1 MTRDSIVGRQ
11 LDEYRPLSLLGQG
24 GMARV
29 YLGVDVRLRRYVAL
43 KVIDRPYRA
52 DREYMRRFERE
63 AQAVAQLDHPNIVRL
78 YRYGEARDVLYMA
91 MQYIE
96 GADLRVLMRSY
107 KDEGTMMQ
115 PEEIRTIIADLTNA
129 LDYAHSRGVIHRD
142 IKPSNIMIRTD
153 GRAILADFGLALF
166 AETGTRGEIFGT
178 PEYIAPEQVTSS
190 ANAVP
195 QSDLY
200 AVGVLLYELFTG
212 RLPFT
217 HENPVEV
224 ALRHVHEQPRP
235 PRSIRPDLSPT
246 LERIIL
252 RAMAKDPAAR
262 YATGADL
269 LSALDAALA
278 QSELAM
284 DPPTEPLLDVPERAT
299 QVFMRHE
306 LPPVSLVVEAGE
318 GATELISPMVIGYD
332 EVEAA
337 GEAEPITGPLPITGT
352 LPAAAP
358 LSSQQKDRN
367 PLLLYAAGCLGLVL
381 LLTLCLAATAWLSNL
396 AGLPPLLAQET
407 PEGTEAPE
415 EQEPTPQPTE
425 EEEQVDVPTPT
436 ATAEFGIPGIPSLEP
451 PPDPVYRL
459 LLVSV
464 RDDTLFVVN
473 EGSEF
478 PIVPLCLRNGEDEV
492 CGPDW
497 NISTLDS
504 GECVSI
510 WKDRG
515 NPEAPDVSC
524 IEVGQRI
531 IRRPNH
537 IISRSAYEVYYAGR
551 LLAVCN
557 PGRCLVPIP
566 NP

>member
-11 LDEYRPLSLLGQG
+11 LDEYRPLSLLGRG

-52 DREYMRRFERE
+52 DREYVHRFERE

-78 YRYGEARDVLYMA
+78 YRYGEARNVLYMA

-115 PEEIRTIIADLTNA
+115 PEEIRTIIADLTSA

-142 IKPSNIMIRTD
+142 IKPSNIMINTD

-166 AETGTRGEIFGT
+166 AETDTRGEIFGT

-224 ALRHVHEQPRP
+224 ALRHVHERPRP
-235 PRSIRPDLSPT
+235 PREIRPDLSPA
-246 LERIIL
+246 LERVIL

-262 YATGADL
+262 YATGAEL
-269 LSALDAALA
+269 LSALDSALA
-278 QSELAM
+278 QSDLVL
-284 DPPTEPLLDVPERAT
+284 DPPTEPLLAVPERAT

-306 LPPVSLVVEAGE
+306 LPPVSLVVEAGD
-318 GATELISPMVIGYD
+318 GATALIPPLVIGYD

-337 GEAEPITGPLPITGT
+337 GGEEPATGPLPITGP

-358 LSSQQKDRN
+358 LSSQQRDRN
-367 PLLLYAAGCLGLVL
+367 PLLLYAAGCLGVVL
-381 LLTLCLAATAWLSNL
+381 LLALCLAGAAWLANL
-396 AGLPPLLAQET
+396 AGLPPLLARET
-407 PEGTEAPE
+407 PESTEVAE
-415 EQEPTPQPTE
+415 EPEPTPPPTE
-425 EEEQVDVPTPT
+425 EPVIVPTPT
-436 ATAEFGIPGIPSLEP
+436 VTADAGIPVIPPFEP
-451 PPDPVYRL
+451 TPDSVYRL
-459 LLVSV
+459 LFVS
-464 RDDTLFVVN
+464 RNNDSLFIIN
-473 EGSEF
+473 EGGEF
-478 PIVPLCLRNGEDEV
+478 PIVPLCLRNGADEV

-497 NISTLDS
+497 NISTLGS

-510 WKDRG
+510 WRERG
-515 NPEAPDVSC
+515 NPDAPDVSC
-524 IEVGQRI
+524 IEVGQRL

-537 IISRSAYEVYYAGR
+537 IVFRSAYEVYYAGR
-551 LLAVCN
+551 LITVCE
-557 PGRCLVPIP
+557 PGRCAVLIP